1 MLTIEKVKKLERY
14 LESSES
20 EPDRLIGSAIDK
32 LLNRE
37 QARLMDTK
45 DQLVSRMRGFEQ
57 QYVLDSA
64 AFYRLFNA
72 GELGDEMDF
81 FEWDAVIDM
90 VEQIDQKLSLLL

>member
-32 LLNRE
+32 LLDRE
-37 QARLMDTK
+37 RSRLMDTRG
-45 DQLVSRMRGFEQ
+45 QLVSRMMGFEE

-64 AFYRLFNA
+64 TFHRLFNA

-81 FEWDAVIDM
+81 F
-90 VEQIDQKLSLLL
+90 